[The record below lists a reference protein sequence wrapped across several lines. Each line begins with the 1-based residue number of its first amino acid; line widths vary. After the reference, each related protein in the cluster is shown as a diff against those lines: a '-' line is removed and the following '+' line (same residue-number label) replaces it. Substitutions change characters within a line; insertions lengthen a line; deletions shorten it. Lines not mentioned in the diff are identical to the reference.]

1 MIEENRVEER
11 SLTEFEMHVNPSP
24 KKDKRKPI
32 FIVVVLLFIIG
43 IFFIGIITAAN
54 NYFNIGGE
62 KAGLIQPEV
71 PLYNTGL
78 KGLDNWNIEAK
89 ELEYDEL
96 RARYNTLYNYTYP
109 FLVKE
114 AITSEIIPQGVP
126 AVYGGELSVAFDADT
141 DRMTSVLR
149 KYEDHPLNDEQ
160 MERYKDIGL
169 RISCEYCCGV
179 EAIIFENGERACGC
193 AHSYAMRGLAKYL
206 IINHPDDYSND
217 EILLELGK
225 WKATFFP
232 KQTISKAVLKY
243 AELGNI
249 DPSILTEMPNMVG
262 RC

>member
-1 MIEENRVEER
+1 MIEENRVEEEALME
-11 SLTEFEMHVNPSP
+11 SEFPSNPPP
-24 KKDKRKPI
+24 KKDMRKPI
-32 FIVVVLLFIIG
+32 FIAVVLLLIVG
-43 IFFIGIITAAN
+43 IFFIGILTATN
-54 NYFNIGGE
+54 NYFNFAGK
-62 KAGLIQPEV
+62 KAELIQPEV

-78 KGLDNWNIEAK
+78 KGLDSWNIQAEK
-89 ELEYDEL
+89 LGYDEL
-96 RARYNTLYNYTYP
+96 RARYNALYNYTYP

-126 AVYGGELSVAFDADT
+126 AVYGRELSVAFDADT
-141 DRMTSVLR
+141 DKMTTLLR
-149 KYEDHPLNDEQ
+149 KYEDKELDEAQ
-160 MERYKDIGL
+160 MKRYKDVGL

-193 AHSYAMRGLAKYL
+193 AHSFAMRGLAKYL
-206 IINHPDDYSND
+206 VINHPDEYSND

-243 AELGNI
+243 AEFGNI

-262 RC
+262 SC